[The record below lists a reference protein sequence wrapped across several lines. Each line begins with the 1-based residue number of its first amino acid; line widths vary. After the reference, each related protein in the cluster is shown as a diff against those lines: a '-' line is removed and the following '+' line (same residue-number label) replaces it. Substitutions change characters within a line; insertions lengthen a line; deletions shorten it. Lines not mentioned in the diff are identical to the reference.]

1 MVQIA
6 AVARQADAEML
17 ARALRSNGYAATV
30 RTESQDKLLHVQVGP
45 FGTRDEAKA
54 MRTRLQGDGYNA
66 FLKP

>member
-6 AVARQADAEML
+6 AVMHQADAEML
-17 ARALRSNGYAATV
+17 AQALRSNGYAAVV
-30 RTESQDKLLHVQVGP
+30 RTEPQDKFLHVQVGP
-45 FGTRDEAKA
+45 FATRDQAKA